1 MICSLEKTFLSII
14 IYYIMNLQFM
24 NEIYTRFARQSLLY
38 RDLQRALLGSFYYIF
53 EKRKQ
58 QERIQKE

>member
-1 MICSLEKTFLSII
+1 MHTKDKIYFFDLFIGKNLSFD
-14 IYYIMNLQFM
+14 YN
-24 NEIYTRFARQSLLY
+24 LLY

>member
-1 MICSLEKTFLSII
+1 MKRCFMIV
-14 IYYIMNLQFM
+14 
-24 NEIYTRFARQSLLY
+24 IYTRFARQSLLY

-58 QERIQKE
+58 QERLQKE